1 MARYVDSRVGA
12 DAFRPLE
19 APAVTPLPW
28 AWVLSAIA
36 LKVALNL
43 SVADRYGWHRD
54 ELYYRDAGLHPAA
67 GYVDFPPVTAWLA
80 RLSHALFG
88 DSLVGLRS
96 FAILAGVGVIVV
108 ACLICQRLGGGTT
121 ALAVT
126 AFAAAFTPFLLGA
139 NAMFQTVSFDQL
151 AWALLFLAAIT
162 VADRPTTRHWAL
174 LGAAVGLAL
183 MTKYTSVVLIAG
195 LVVGYAVASPR
206 LLRDRGVALA
216 GAIALA
222 IVVPNLV
229 WQMSHDWA
237 SVDFIVHPPPS
248 ASDETRPEFL
258 VNLFLLTGP
267 AAAVLAIAGF
277 RRLWRSPSYRALAI
291 ASAFV
296 PLAFFVTGGKSY
308 YVIPVLIALIP
319 AGAVTVERSVAAGRR
334 WVLPALAVLAF
345 GFLAPALPLLLPV
358 RSEHYLA
365 TSSLWED
372 REDWAE
378 QVGWPELAEQAA
390 LAYRASGRPGA
401 IVTGDYGEA
410 GAIDLYGPDHGLPPA
425 LSHYVTHRY
434 WGPGRFASARTAL
447 LVGFEPPQVARLC
460 ASHRVVGRIRNHLGI
475 HNEEWGQTLVDCRLP
490 APLGEMWAR
499 VPAS

>member
-1 MARYVDSRVGA
+1 M
-12 DAFRPLE
+12 
-19 APAVTPLPW
+19 
-28 AWVLSAIA
+28 
-36 LKVALNL
+36 
-43 SVADRYGWHRD
+43 
-54 ELYYRDAGLHPAA
+54 
-67 GYVDFPPVTAWLA
+67 
-80 RLSHALFG
+80 
-88 DSLVGLRS
+88 
-96 FAILAGVGVIVV
+96 
-108 ACLICQRLGGGTT
+108 
-121 ALAVT
+121 
-126 AFAAAFTPFLLGA
+126 
-139 NAMFQTVSFDQL
+139 
-151 AWALLFLAAIT
+151 
-162 VADRPTTRHWAL
+162 
-174 LGAAVGLAL
+174 
-183 MTKYTSVVLIAG
+183 
-195 LVVGYAVASPR
+195 
-206 LLRDRGVALA
+206 
-216 GAIALA
+216 
-222 IVVPNLV
+222 VPNLV

-258 VNLFLLTGP
+258 LNLFLLTGP

-345 GFLAPALPLLLPV
+345 GFLVPALPLLLPV

-378 QVGWPELAEQAA
+378 QVGWPELAEHAA
-390 LAYRASGRPGA
+390 RAYRASGRPEA

-447 LVGFEPPQVARLC
+447 LVGFEPPQVAGLC

-475 HNEEWGQTLVDCRLP
+475 HNEEWGQTLVDCRLR
-490 APLGEMWAR
+490 APLGEMWSR